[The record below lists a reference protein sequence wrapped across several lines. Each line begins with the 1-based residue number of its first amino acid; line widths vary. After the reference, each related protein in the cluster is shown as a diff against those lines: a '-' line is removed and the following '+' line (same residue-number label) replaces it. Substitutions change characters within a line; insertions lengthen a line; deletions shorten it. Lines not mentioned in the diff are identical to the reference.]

1 MPREV
6 TAVGNKTSSY
16 SLPPRACVEID
27 DVIDVLSKSIRAH
40 AKNVDE
46 TTTPIKSV
54 IGTN

>member
-1 MPREV
+1 M

-16 SLPPRACVEID
+16 SLPPRACVKID
-27 DVIDVLSKSIRAH
+27 DVIVPLSKSTGAH

-46 TTTPIKSV
+46 TTTSIKSV